1 MVATGPIATQ
11 FMYRPSLSF
20 AVHEALNSYWR
31 LPSSTRSCLQSTG
44 PNFGMDAEGVVT
56 LKWDS
61 WLSCVEAND
70 SVANEIETTW
80 ALAMAAEQFTL
91 NKTVVHRDSRKVRWP
106 AARRLTHSDSLEKVA
121 TMLDDDV
128 GEYFVGF
135 EVGVTILEK
144 ALYDL
149 LDDRLTSSGGVVKS
163 RKQNMILRDLLH
175 SDTLADTLPAGLL
188 RLLKILFLPSG
199 LNLRNLVWHGFMA
212 PCEFPKCFG
221 CLTLLLTMAL
231 PRYFIQLSSEE
242 RDSKTTLFHIDAFDD
257 RFSVINGEDG
267 GCQQDL
273 VTILREE
280 TPAVREEVVS
290 RWSRAPFIPLGRS
303 NLLRRG
309 VEMLVERGDELYFLF
324 AVFPV
329 LEHAL
334 RLEFLRKNQ
343 ERAGLSSAYGLAQ
356 IDAYYSTL
364 DGFGQ
369 KDKHQVLLHPAVL
382 RDADKSDGKS
392 GDETDK
398 AQSATNALYEML
410 PFASL
415 TVLLD
420 LFMMPTGPNLRAK
433 LCHGEA
439 NLSSLLCI
447 SKAKRS
453 SVATRLLFKA
463 LALLCETQD
472 AGGSEDTKSTL
483 TPPVRQ
489 TLQSFSAITTSS
501 FHPFYR
507 LHRALSAS
515 HSAASEFAAFRSLWT
530 SYHLEEVQTNNEA
543 AQKLSSFTRVVFNEI
558 PTSDGS
564 RFSLVEKAGRVTEF
578 VAALSCHSALKKK
591 KSFALL
597 IGQLNCQLNDV
608 AARIRRDFKRNHC
621 SKSTARPPSVFLT
634 LMEAESADISDFSS
648 LNLLE
653 KSIQRH
659 LLALGDQDGLS
670 VASCMM
676 EIIACCQ
683 RSLKSFRSRI
693 EQLQRL
699 VAEGKARTNH
709 RRSLLTGIFFLPV
722 FERMQ
727 LVSLSI
733 VEHQLVHLHDVACQR
748 EKSTA
753 GTSLCSNAMNVERLQ
768 GKLLQCITSF
778 EGCIGS
784 SETSQK
790 SGEQAVDR
798 ALQFLNAK
806 AVKIAFPSTIIT

>member
-1 MVATGPIATQ
+1 
-11 FMYRPSLSF
+11 
-20 AVHEALNSYWR
+20 
-31 LPSSTRSCLQSTG
+31 
-44 PNFGMDAEGVVT
+44 
-56 LKWDS
+56 
-61 WLSCVEAND
+61 
-70 SVANEIETTW
+70 
-80 ALAMAAEQFTL
+80 
-91 NKTVVHRDSRKVRWP
+91 
-106 AARRLTHSDSLEKVA
+106 
-121 TMLDDDV
+121 
-128 GEYFVGF
+128 
-135 EVGVTILEK
+135 
-144 ALYDL
+144 
-149 LDDRLTSSGGVVKS
+149 
-163 RKQNMILRDLLH
+163 MILRDLLH

-199 LNLRNLVWHGFMA
+199 LNLRNLVWHGFIA

-231 PRYFIQLSSEE
+231 P
-242 RDSKTTLFHIDAFDD
+242 
-257 RFSVINGEDG
+257 SVINGEDG

-453 SVATRLLFKA
+453 S
-463 LALLCETQD
+463 
-472 AGGSEDTKSTL
+472 
-483 TPPVRQ
+483 
-489 TLQSFSAITTSS
+489 SFSAITTSS

-530 SYHLEEVQTNNEA
+530 SYHLEE
-543 AQKLSSFTRVVFNEI
+543 
-558 PTSDGS
+558 
-564 RFSLVEKAGRVTEF
+564 KAGRITEF

-621 SKSTARPPSVFLT
+621 SKSTARPPSKF
-634 LMEAESADISDFSS
+634 
-648 LNLLE
+648 
-653 KSIQRH
+653 IQRH

-709 RRSLLTGIFFLPV
+709 RRSLLTGVFFLPV

-733 VEHQLVHLHDVACQR
+733 VEHQLVHLHD
-748 EKSTA
+748 
-753 GTSLCSNAMNVERLQ
+753 